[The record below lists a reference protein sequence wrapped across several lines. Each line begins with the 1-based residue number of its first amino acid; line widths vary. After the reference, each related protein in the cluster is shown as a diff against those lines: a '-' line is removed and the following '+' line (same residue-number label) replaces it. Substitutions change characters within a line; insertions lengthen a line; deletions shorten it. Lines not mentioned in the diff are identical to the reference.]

1 MADGRTTWSAGAHRY
16 AEGAGGPPEDAAER
30 ARVDRFG
37 AAVQAYGRGL
47 PSLGDELDGRVMAA
61 VRARPRPL
69 PATWWR
75 RLAEPRP
82 VSIRP
87 ALAAAAAVTLILASS
102 ALTAL
107 LTRAPAGSA
116 PAAAT
121 PPDGTTGSILVR
133 FEVRATGAQRVALA
147 GSFNDWSDSSIVFA
161 RGSAPD
167 QWTVTVALTPGR
179 YQYLFVVDGN
189 AWIPDPLAHAQVEDE
204 FGQMN
209 SLLVVGPRGVVRS

>member
-1 MADGRTTWSAGAHRY
+1 MADGTTSWSEGAHRY
-16 AEGAGGPPEDAAER
+16 AEGADGPPDDAAER

-37 AAVQAYGRGL
+37 AAVRAYQRGL
-47 PSLGDELDGRVMAA
+47 PSLGAELDGRVMAA

-69 PATWWR
+69 PAAWWR
-75 RLAEPRP
+75 RLGEPRT

-102 ALTAL
+102 ALTFL
-107 LTRAPAGSA
+107 VTRDPAGTV
-116 PAAAT
+116 PATVAL
-121 PPDGTTGSILVR
+121 PDGTTGSILVR
-133 FEVRATGAQRVALA
+133 FELSATGAQRVALA

-167 QWTVTVALTPGR
+167 QWTVTVALAPGR